1 VSERQDVDERVRERG
16 GRGYKEGAAMLQR
29 RQMRLVV
36 KEKVR
41 DGGMKGER
49 QAGEWLE
56 ANTLLSLT
64 HTGWTHL
71 RSHSENKHAATT
83 ERY

>member
-1 VSERQDVDERVRERG
+1 MDQGVRERG
-16 GRGYKEGAAMLQR
+16 GRGYEDGATVLQR
-29 RQMRLVV
+29 RQVRLVV
-36 KEKVR
+36 KEKAR

-49 QAGEWLE
+49 QAGEWVK

-71 RSHSENKHAATT
+71 RSHSKNKYAATT